1 MARSAAVA
9 TRRTM
14 GVQFSNGNP
23 AAAGQWQHSSREGQM
38 DGRRRD
44 VLKTGGGAT
53 LLALLAAAGW
63 LKPSVAE
70 AQAWN
75 KAAFDAKTMDE
86 TMKAL
91 GGGAPMQSKDIAF
104 VSTPDIAENGAVV
117 PIGVT
122 STIPKTDAI
131 AILVE
136 KNPNMLAALFEIP
149 AGTDPSISTRVK
161 MGQTSNV
168 YALVKAD
175 GKYYVASKEIK
186 VTLGGCGG

>member
-1 MARSAAVA
+1 
-9 TRRTM
+9 
-14 GVQFSNGNP
+14 
-23 AAAGQWQHSSREGQM
+23 M
-38 DGRRRD
+38 DSRRRE
-44 VLKTGGGAT
+44 VLKTGGGIT
-53 LLALLAAAGW
+53 LLALVAAAGW
-63 LKPSVAE
+63 LKPSDAM

-91 GGGAPMQSKDIAF
+91 GGAAPAQSKDITF

-117 PIGVT
+117 PVGVT
-122 STIPKTDAI
+122 SAIPKTESI

-136 KNPNMLAALFEIP
+136 KNPNMLAASFDIP
-149 AGTDPSISTRVK
+149 AGTEPSVTTRVK
-161 MGQTSNV
+161 MGQSSNV